1 MIAPISLAPKSV
13 LTVNSFIPCDNI
25 PEDMSRVTIS
35 TDWFSPMASSDDIV
49 NDIRWNGPNG
59 EEPILNPIEK
69 GVIISGL
76 YYNVYDCNGTIVFYR
91 KEGKNTKT
99 LGEDGR
105 VLPKNVILMYT
116 DEATKIHVPTGKEI
130 VAGVRYVRP
139 TLNNAV
145 SENAVMPR

>member
-91 KEGKNTKT
+91 KDTKDTVLSTKSGKPLMTT
-99 LGEDGR
+99 F
-105 VLPKNVILMYT
+105 VMYT
-116 DEATKIHVPTGKEI
+116 DEATKIHVPQGKEI